1 MSVRLLAFCGSA
13 RRESFSRRLLAV
25 AVAFTLPAQAGK
37 RDNSV
42 KWASNQVPE
51 SLDAYFNN
59 VRIGVILAHHI
70 WDTLIYRDPKT
81 NQYRPSLATAWRW
94 VDDKT
99 LEFDLRKGVKFH
111 LIQHSQYSFFVF
123 QQSFQAFSAQ
133 SVGINDALFE
143 KVSHQ

>member
-1 MSVRLLAFCGSA
+1 MATYRYRTLLHVTLLAA
-13 RRESFSRRLLAV
+13 
-25 AVAFTLPAQAGK
+25 AVAFTLPAEAGK

-81 NQYRPSLATAWRW
+81 NHTGLRSRPPGAGWTTRRW
-94 VDDKT
+94 SSTCAK
-99 LEFDLRKGVKFH
+99 
-111 LIQHSQYSFFVF
+111 
-123 QQSFQAFSAQ
+123 A
-133 SVGINDALFE
+133 
-143 KVSHQ
+143 